1 METVIAIELIAGV
14 IFVVVCW
21 VQESQAELSRYSRQ
35 RLLDPYD
42 DEWNDSPEREADRR
56 LSAMRS
62 RVRG

>member
-1 METVIAIELIAGV
+1 MEMVIAIELIAGV
-14 IFVVVCW
+14 LFVVVCW
-21 VQESQAELSRYSRQ
+21 VQESQAELSRCSRQ

-42 DEWNDSPEREADRR
+42 DEWNDGPEREADRR